1 MSMLLKP
8 LYGLQLFVIL
18 GMSVDAIAAPWALS
32 NAPLPVSTTVKPNVM
47 LLVDNSG
54 SMDNIIYDADFFA
67 LVDPTDPDSA
77 VIDRS
82 SQQQW
87 QYYNSSDSWS
97 SVSNTAGNYYKSSFK
112 QGSCS
117 SNYDRFR
124 NASTTSITKCL
135 RLPDP
140 VGSGDTRYSGE
151 YVNYLLNRFASGSDL
166 STGAAGNIPNET
178 RMMVAKAVGADV
190 VDNTAGMR
198 FGVARFFG
206 PSDHSYGHGATIDQV
221 CGSSISSIKSSLA
234 GYSAD
239 TNTPLSEALYE
250 ITRYFRGLSSYYHSS
265 TSYSSPIQYRCQ
277 KNFTL
282 AITDGFPTRDSN
294 FPSSDPD
301 VPTGKTLTDWD
312 GLHPAT
318 ASSDYPS
325 FPQYSDGYDSSG
337 TGEGATLYLDDIAK
351 FAWDT
356 DFKKNA
362 SENDLSGVGYND
374 AAFPVQNMYTY
385 TVGFA
390 TQNQMLEDAAEYGN
404 GKYYTASNAAQLS
417 TVLKNALADITKKSG
432 SSSSAAASTGRIQ
445 TGSSVYQARYNS
457 SNWSGEFLS
466 FEIDTAVGPTY
477 GQVKTTGS
485 ATNGAVFDA
494 GQKIPAWNSRVIVT
508 NKAGGGI
515 PFRWAGFTTAEKAS
529 FFSSDQAMLQYL
541 RGRNTSDAT
550 YDVSA
555 YRDRITNLGDIVH
568 STPYFVGSPA
578 ARYSD
583 SFESVAYSSFVT
595 THKNRANMLYVGAND
610 GMLHA
615 FEASTGVEKMA
626 FVPGSLL
633 PELKELSDPNYTH
646 QYYVDGSPT
655 VVDAFNGTAW
665 KTVLVGGLNKGGQGI
680 YALDITDPSAYLE
693 SNAASL
699 FMWEFTDQDDADL
712 GYSFSRPKIVKLQD
726 GKWYAVFGNGYNN
739 TQADGHASS
748 SGDAVIY
755 IVDLWDKT
763 NVIKLSTGIGT
774 SDDPTNASRPNGFS
788 TLTPVDLNNDQIAD
802 YIYGGDL
809 FGNVWKFNLND
820 VDPTKWKLD
829 YKLYTACSADP
840 CTKTTGAA
848 ISNSQPITTAVTV
861 GKSKNGIGQMVYFGT
876 GQYIEVTDNNG
887 ALGGR
892 QTFYGIHDT
901 GANVT
906 GRDKLLQQTI
916 TIEASVNVTDR
927 KGTVSTAD
935 DVVNSYPLRETSNN
949 YATTAK
955 EGWYLD
961 MVPPAG
967 ERGERL
973 ISVPAIR
980 GKRLLF
986 VTNIPANDP
995 CSPGGDSWLMSLD
1008 AFTGGR
1014 LNQTYDLD
1022 KDGKFGAGD
1031 KVFGPAANPV
1041 VASGIKVGSGGNAPS
1056 FMPGADSDQVI
1067 ISGNDQ
1073 LETMRIDEG
1082 DDVNRQSWQQI
1093 TR

>member
-8 LYGLQLFVIL
+8 IYGLQLFVIL
-18 GMSVDAIAAPWALS
+18 GMSVDAIAASWALS

-67 LVDPTDPDSA
+67 LVDSSDPNSG

-87 QYYNSSDSWS
+87 QYYNSSGSWS
-97 SVSNTAGNYYKSSFK
+97 NVSNTAGNYYKSSFK

-135 RLPDP
+135 KLPDP

-151 YVNYLLNRFASGSDL
+151 YVNYLLNRFASGTDL
-166 STGAAGNIPNET
+166 STGASGNIPNET

-198 FGVARFFG
+198 FGVARFYG
-206 PSDHSYGHGATIDQV
+206 PSGHSYGHGATIDQV
-221 CGSSISSIKSSLA
+221 CGSSISSIKSSLS

-294 FPSSDPD
+294 FPSNDPD
-301 VPTGKTLTDWD
+301 VPAGQTLTDWD

-318 ASSDYPS
+318 SSSDYPS
-325 FPQYSDGYDSSG
+325 FPQYSDGYDSNG

-466 FEIDTAVGPTY
+466 FEIDTTVGSTY

-494 GQKIPAWNSRVIVT
+494 GKKIPAWNSRVIVT
-508 NKAGGGI
+508 NKAAGI
-515 PFRWAGFTTAEKAS
+515 AFDWSQFSAAEKTS
-529 FFSSDQAMLQYL
+529 YFNGQEAMLQYL
-541 RGRNTSDAT
+541 RGRNVSDTA
-550 YDVSA
+550 YDVSI
-555 YRDRITNLGDIVH
+555 YRDRVTNLGDIVH
-568 STPYFVGSPA
+568 STPYFVGAPA

-595 THKNRANMLYVGAND
+595 THKNRDKILYVGAND

-615 FEASTGVEKMA
+615 FEALTGVEKMA
-626 FVPGSLL
+626 FIPGSLL
-633 PELKELSDPNYTH
+633 PNLKELSDPNYSH

-655 VVDAFNGTAW
+655 VVDAFDGTAW

-680 YALDITDPSAYLE
+680 YALDITDPSAYSE

-699 FMWEFTDQDDADL
+699 FMWEFTDEDDVDL
-712 GYSFSRPKIVKLQD
+712 GYSYSRPKIVKLQD

-739 TQADGHASS
+739 TEADGYASS
-748 SGDAVIY
+748 SGNAVIY

-763 NVIKLSTGIGT
+763 NVIKISTGVGT

-788 TLTPVDLNNDQIAD
+788 TLTPVDLNGDQVAD
-802 YIYGGDL
+802 YVYGGDL

-829 YKLYTACSADP
+829 YKLYSACSADP
-840 CTKTTGAA
+840 CTKTTGGTV
-848 ISNSQPITTAVTV
+848 SNAQPITTAVTV
-861 GKSKNGIGQMVYFGT
+861 GKSKSGIGQMVYFGT

-892 QTFYGIHDT
+892 QTFYGIHDK

-906 GRDKLLQQTI
+906 GRSQLLQQTI
-916 TIEASVNVTDR
+916 TIEASVNVTDT
-927 KGTVSTAD
+927 KGTVSTVD

-955 EGWYLD
+955 KGWFLD

-973 ISVPAIR
+973 ISIPAIR

-1022 KDGKFGAGD
+1022 KDGKFGTGD
-1031 KVFGPAANPV
+1031 KVFGPTGNPV

>member
-1 MSMLLKP
+1 MTVFLKSC
-8 LYGLQLFVIL
+8 YGLQLIATL
-18 GMSVDAIAAPWALS
+18 GISMGAIAAPLALS

-54 SMDNIIYDADFFA
+54 SMDNIIYDEDFFT
-67 LVDPTDPDSA
+67 L
-77 VIDRS
+77 DRS

-87 QYYNSSDSWS
+87 QYYNSGGNWS
-97 SVSNTAGNYYKSSFK
+97 NVSNTAGNYFKSSFK

-117 SNYDRFR
+117 SDYDRFR
-124 NASTTSITKCL
+124 NSSTTSVTKCL
-135 RLPDP
+135 KLPDP
-140 VGSGDTRYSGE
+140 VGSGNTRYSGE
-151 YVNYLLNRFASGSDL
+151 YVNYLLNRFSSGSDL
-166 STGAAGNIPNET
+166 STGAVGNIPNES
-178 RMMVAKAVGADV
+178 RMMVAKIVGADV

-198 FGVARFFG
+198 FGIASFFG
-206 PSDHSYGHGATIDQV
+206 PSSQSYGHGATIDRA
-221 CGSSISSIKSSLA
+221 CGSSVSDIKSSLA
-234 GYSAD
+234 SYSAS

-250 ITRYFRGLSSYYHSS
+250 ITRYFRGMSSYYHSS
-265 TSYSSPIQYRCQ
+265 TSYTSPIQYRCQ

-282 AITDGFPTRDSN
+282 AITDGFPTYDRN
-294 FPSSDPD
+294 FPSDDPD
-301 VPTGKTLTDWD
+301 VPSGETLTDWD

-318 ASSDYPS
+318 VSTSYPS

-337 TGEGATLYLDDIAK
+337 NGEGATLYLDDIAK

-356 DFKKNA
+356 DFKKDS
-362 SENDLSGVGYND
+362 SETDLSGVGYND
-374 AAFPVQNMYTY
+374 AAFPLQNMYTY
-385 TVGFA
+385 TVGFG

-417 TVLKNALADITKKSG
+417 TVLKNALAEITKKSG

-445 TGSSVYQARYNS
+445 TGSNVYQARYNS

-466 FEIDTAVGPTY
+466 FEIDTTVGATY
-477 GQVKTTGS
+477 GQVLTTGT

-494 GQKIPAWNSRVIVT
+494 GKKIPAWNSRVIVT
-508 NKAGGGI
+508 NKTAGVA
-515 PFRWAGFTTAEKAS
+515 FDWAQFTATEQAS
-529 FFSSDQAMLQYL
+529 YFDGQEAMLQYL
-541 RGRNTSDAT
+541 RGRNLSDTT
-550 YDVSA
+550 YDVSV
-555 YRDRITNLGDIVH
+555 YRDRVTNLGDIVH
-568 STPYFVGSPA
+568 STPYFVGAPS

-595 THKNRANMLYVGAND
+595 THKNREQLLYVGAND

-615 FEASTGVEKMA
+615 FDAPTGVEKMA
-626 FVPGSLL
+626 FIPGSLL
-633 PELKELSDPNYTH
+633 PKLKALSDPSYSH

-655 VVDAFNGTAW
+655 VVDAFKTTGASGAW
-665 KTVLVGGLNKGGQGI
+665 KTVLVGGLNNGGQGI
-680 YALDITDPSAYLE
+680 YALDITDPSTFTE

-699 FMWEFTDQDDADL
+699 FMWEFTDQDDVDL

-739 TQADGHASS
+739 TDTNGGLDTRVSTT
-748 SGDAVIY
+748 GNAVIY

-763 NVIKLSTGIGT
+763 NVIKLSTGVGI
-774 SDDPTNASRPNGFS
+774 SADPTNASRPNGFA
-788 TLTPVDLNNDQIAD
+788 TLTPVDLNGDQVSD

-820 VDPTKWKLD
+820 ADPTKWKLD
-829 YKLYTACSADP
+829 YKLYSACSADP
-840 CTKTTGAA
+840 CTQTAGSTV
-848 ISNSQPITTAVTV
+848 SNAQPITTAVTV
-861 GKSKNGIGQMVYFGT
+861 GRSKSGIGQMVYFGT
-876 GQYIEVTDNNG
+876 GQYIETTDNNG
-887 ALGGR
+887 VLGGR
-892 QTFYGIHDT
+892 QTFYGIHDA

-906 GRDKLLQQTI
+906 GRSKLLQQTI
-916 TIEASVNVTDR
+916 TIEASVAVNDT
-927 KGTVSTAD
+927 KGTVSTTD
-935 DVVNSYPLRETSNN
+935 DVTRNVPLRETSNN
-949 YATTAK
+949 YATSVK
-955 EGWYLD
+955 QGWYLD
-961 MVPPAG
+961 LVPPAG

-973 ISVPAIR
+973 ISTPAIR
-980 GKRLLF
+980 GQRLLF

-1014 LNQTYDLD
+1014 LSQTYDLD
-1022 KDGKFGAGD
+1022 QSGKFGTGD
-1031 KVFGPAANPV
+1031 KVFTDPAGNPI
-1041 VASGIKVGSGGNAPS
+1041 VATGIKVGSGGNSPS
-1056 FMPGADSDQVI
+1056 FMPGSDSDHVI

>member
-1 MSMLLKP
+1 MTFFRLFSGFQLLVLFSFSFNAIGAP
-8 LYGLQLFVIL
+8 L
-18 GMSVDAIAAPWALS
+18 ALS

-67 LVDPTDPDSA
+67 LVDPTDPGSA

-82 SQQQW
+82 LQQQW
-87 QYYNSSDSWS
+87 QYYNSGGGWS
-97 SVSNTAGNYYKSSFK
+97 NVSNAAGNYYKSSFK

-117 SNYDRFR
+117 SGYDRFR
-124 NASTTSITKCL
+124 NASVTSSTKCL
-135 RLPDP
+135 KLPDP
-140 VGSGDTRYSGE
+140 VGSGNTRYSGE
-151 YVNYLLNRFASGSDL
+151 YVNYLLNRFSSGSDL
-166 STGAAGNIPNET
+166 STGTSGNIPNET
-178 RMMVAKAVGADV
+178 RMMVAKTVGADV

-198 FGVARFFG
+198 FGIARFFG
-206 PSDHSYGHGATIDQV
+206 PSSHSYGHGATIDQA
-221 CGSSISSIKSSLA
+221 CGSSVSSIKSSLS
-234 GYSAD
+234 GYSAS

-250 ITRYFRGLSSYYHSS
+250 ITRYFRGLNSYYHSS
-265 TSYSSPIQYRCQ
+265 TSYTSPIQYRCQ

-301 VPTGKTLTDWD
+301 VPAGKTLTDWD

-318 ASSDYPS
+318 VSSDYPL
-325 FPQYSDGYDSSG
+325 FPKYSDGYDSSG
-337 TGEGATLYLDDIAK
+337 SGEGATLYLDDIAK

-404 GKYYTASNAAQLS
+404 GKYYTASNATQLS

-466 FEIDTAVGPTY
+466 FDIDTTTGPTY
-477 GQVKTTGS
+477 GQIKTTGS

-508 NKAGGGI
+508 NKAAGI
-515 PFRWAGFTTAEKAS
+515 PFAWAQFSTTEQTS
-529 FFSSDQAMLQYL
+529 YFDGQEAMLQYL
-541 RGRNTSDAT
+541 RGRNVSDAT
-550 YDVSA
+550 YDVSI

-568 STPYFVGSPA
+568 STPYFVGAPA
-578 ARYSD
+578 ARYPD

-595 THKNRANMLYVGAND
+595 TYKNRDKFLYVGAND

-615 FEASTGVEKMA
+615 FEALTGVEKVA
-626 FVPGSLL
+626 FIPGTLL
-633 PELKELSDPNYTH
+633 SKLKELSDPDYSH

-655 VVDAFNGTAW
+655 VVDAFDGSAW
-665 KTVLVGGLNKGGQGI
+665 KTVLVGGLNKGGQGV
-680 YALDITDPSAYLE
+680 YALDITDPSSFTE

-739 TQADGHASS
+739 TEADGRAST
-748 SGDAVIY
+748 SGNAVIY
-755 IVDLWDKT
+755 IVNLWDKSK
-763 NVIKLSTGIGT
+763 VIKLSTGVGT
-774 SDDPTNASRPNGFS
+774 SDDPTNTGRPNGFA
-788 TLTPVDLNNDQIAD
+788 TLTPVDLNGDQVAD

-809 FGNVWKFNLND
+809 FGNVWKFDLND
-820 VDPTKWKLD
+820 ADSTKWKLD
-829 YKLYTACSADP
+829 YKLYSACSADP
-840 CTKTTGAA
+840 CIKTTGSSV
-848 ISNSQPITTAVTV
+848 SNAQPITTAVTV

-906 GRDKLLQQTI
+906 GRSKLLQQTI
-916 TIEASVNVTDR
+916 TIEASVAVNDT

-935 DVVNSYPLRETSNN
+935 DTIRNIPLRETSNN
-949 YATTAK
+949 YPTIAK
-955 EGWYLD
+955 QGWYLD

-1031 KVFGPAANPV
+1031 KVFGPTGNPV

-1082 DDVNRQSWQQI
+1082 DDINRQSWQQI

>member
-1 MSMLLKP
+1 MTFFRLFSGFQLLVLFSISSNVLGAP
-8 LYGLQLFVIL
+8 L
-18 GMSVDAIAAPWALS
+18 ALS

-87 QYYNSSDSWS
+87 QYYNSGGGWS
-97 SVSNTAGNYYKSSFK
+97 NVSNTAGNYYKSSFK

-117 SNYDRFR
+117 SGYDRFR
-124 NASTTSITKCL
+124 NASVTSSTKCL
-135 RLPDP
+135 KLPDP

-151 YVNYLLNRFASGSDL
+151 YVNYLLNRFSSGSDL
-166 STGAAGNIPNET
+166 STGTSGNIPNET
-178 RMMVAKAVGADV
+178 RMMVAKTVGADV

-198 FGVARFFG
+198 FGIARFFG
-206 PSDHSYGHGATIDQV
+206 PSSHSYGHGATIDQA
-221 CGSSISSIKSSLA
+221 CGSSVSSIKSSLS
-234 GYSAD
+234 GYSAS

-250 ITRYFRGLSSYYHSS
+250 ITRYFRGLNSYYHSS
-265 TSYSSPIQYRCQ
+265 TSYTSPIQYRCQ

-301 VPTGKTLTDWD
+301 VPAGKTLTDWD

-318 ASSDYPS
+318 VSSDYPL
-325 FPQYSDGYDSSG
+325 FPKYSDGYDSSG
-337 TGEGATLYLDDIAK
+337 SGEGATLYLDDIAK

-356 DFKKNA
+356 DFKKNP

-404 GKYYTASNAAQLS
+404 GKYYTASNATQLS

-466 FEIDTAVGPTY
+466 FDIDTTTGPTY
-477 GQVKTTGS
+477 GQIKTTGS

-494 GQKIPAWNSRVIVT
+494 GQKIPAWSSRVIVT
-508 NKAGGGI
+508 NKTAGI
-515 PFRWAGFTTAEKAS
+515 PFTWAQFSTAEQTS
-529 FFSSDQAMLQYL
+529 YFDGQEAMLQYL
-541 RGRNTSDAT
+541 RGRNVSDAT
-550 YDVSA
+550 YDVSV

-568 STPYFVGSPA
+568 STPYFVGAPA
-578 ARYSD
+578 ARYPD

-595 THKNRANMLYVGAND
+595 TYKNRDKFLYVGAND

-615 FEASTGVEKMA
+615 FEALTGVEKVA
-626 FVPGSLL
+626 FIPGTLL
-633 PELKELSDPNYTH
+633 PKLKELSDPNYSH

-655 VVDAFNGTAW
+655 VVDAFDGSAW
-665 KTVLVGGLNKGGQGI
+665 KTVLVGGLNKGGQGV
-680 YALDITDPSAYLE
+680 YALDITDPSSFSEL
-693 SNAASL
+693 NAASL

-739 TQADGHASS
+739 TEADGFASS

-763 NVIKLSTGIGT
+763 KVIKLSTGVGT
-774 SDDPTNASRPNGFS
+774 SEDPANAGRPNGFA
-788 TLTPVDLNNDQIAD
+788 TLTPVDLDGNQVAD

-829 YKLYTACSADP
+829 YKLYSACSADP
-840 CTKTTGAA
+840 CVKTTGGGSV
-848 ISNSQPITTAVTV
+848 SNAQPITTAVTV

-876 GQYIEVTDNNG
+876 GQYIEITDNNG

-906 GRDKLLQQTI
+906 GRSKLLQQTI
-916 TIEASVNVTDR
+916 TIEASVAVNDT

-935 DVVNSYPLRETSNN
+935 DTIRNIPLRETSNN
-949 YATTAK
+949 YPTIAK
-955 EGWYLD
+955 QGWYLD

-1031 KVFGPAANPV
+1031 KVFGPTGNPV